1 MKRRSFIKASSFA
14 MVGAAGL
21 PSSKA
26 EAQSSSGYG
35 ITPSLN
41 AYSFNKALLE
51 EGMSLDKL
59 FIFAAQVGFTAVDL
73 TAYYIPGYPEVPD
86 DKTLYEIK
94 RDAFR
99 TGISFSGTGVR
110 NDFTVRGAEALAKE
124 IDLVKQWIVAASKLG
139 APNIRVFDGKAPSA
153 AYSTS
158 TTHQQVVDA
167 FRECARFG
175 ARHGV
180 NVAFQNHHDF
190 LIRTDEIIDMIRRVD
205 SEWFGLMLDT
215 GSVAGPDPYREIE
228 KLIPYAVTWQ
238 VKEQI
243 RTANDNEALDVGRLI
258 NILHK
263 HQYHGFLPLE
273 TLGDGDPRT
282 KVKALFQKVADK
294 L

>member
-1 MKRRSFIKASSFA
+1 
-14 MVGAAGL
+14 MVGASGL
-21 PSSKA
+21 RPSKA
-26 EAQSSSGYG
+26 EIQTSSGYG

-59 FIFAAQVGFTAVDL
+59 FIFAAQAGFTAVDL
-73 TAYYIPGYPEVPD
+73 TAYYIPGYPEVPKD
-86 DKTLYEIK
+86 QTLYEIK

-110 NDFTVRGAEALAKE
+110 NDFTVSGEEALAKE
-124 IDLVKQWIVAASKLG
+124 IDHVKQWIVAASKLG
-139 APNIRVFDGKAPSA
+139 APNIRIFDGKAISA
-153 AYSTS
+153 GDGASHI
-158 TTHQQVVDA
+158 HQQVVDA
-167 FRECARFG
+167 FRECSRFG

-190 LIRTDEIIDMIRRVD
+190 LISTKEIIDIIQKVD

-215 GSVAGPDPYREIE
+215 GSVVGPDPYREIE
-228 KLIPYAVTWQ
+228 KLLPYAVTWQ
-238 VKEQI
+238 VKERI
-243 RTANDNEALDVGRLI
+243 RVGEGNEVLDVKRLI
-258 NILHK
+258 DLLHK

-273 TLGDGDPRT
+273 TLGEGDPRV
-282 KVKALFQKVADK
+282 KVKALYKKVADK

>member
-1 MKRRSFIKASSFA
+1 
-14 MVGAAGL
+14 MVGATGL
-21 PSSKA
+21 QPSEA
-26 EAQSSSGYG
+26 EIQTSSGYG

-59 FIFAAQVGFTAVDL
+59 FIFAAQAGFTAVDL
-73 TAYYIPGYPEVPD
+73 TAYYIPGYPEVPTD
-86 DKTLYEIK
+86 QTLYEIK

-110 NDFTVRGAEALAKE
+110 NDFTVNGEEALAKE
-124 IDLVKQWIVAASKLG
+124 IDHVKQWIVAASKLG
-139 APNIRVFDGKAPSA
+139 APNIRIFDGKTISTGD
-153 AYSTS
+153 STS
-158 TTHQQVVDA
+158 HIHQQVVDA
-167 FRECARFG
+167 FRECSRFG

-190 LIRTDEIIDMIRRVD
+190 LISTKEIIDIIQKVD

-215 GSVAGPDPYREIE
+215 GSVVGPDPYREIE
-228 KLIPYAVTWQ
+228 KLLPYAVTWQ
-238 VKEQI
+238 VKERI
-243 RTANDNEALDVGRLI
+243 RVGEGEEALDVKRLI
-258 NILHK
+258 DLLHK

-273 TLGDGDPRT
+273 TLGEGDPRV
-282 KVKALFQKVADK
+282 KVKALYKKVADK